1 MNLETSS
8 KNISQC
14 ALKRERKRGYADIV
28 KGRFFPLQWCA
39 VRSSKSSKNLSTFF
53 NYSKH
58 KKTLRIIHW
67 IPDRFSFYS
76 RFFVPKSN
84 FRIYKKKRKMLF
96 LSSRPYGIIFV
107 TTSQL
112 NDESE
117 LCVCNVPYKDDVF
130 SNRSRA
136 KWPPSWIDCPLE
148 IVRLLKNELV
158 KLTALSNQPAF
169 LNGAKNWNR
178 K

>member
-84 FRIYKKKRKMLF
+84 FRIYKKKRKILF

-117 LCVCNVPYKDDVF
+117 LCVCNVPYKDDGEMTTLL
-130 SNRSRA
+130 NWLPSRNSPTSQ
-136 KWPPSWIDCPLE
+136 KWISEIDSPLKSAGFLE
-148 IVRLLKNELV
+148 WSKKLK
-158 KLTALSNQPAF
+158 
-169 LNGAKNWNR
+169 
-178 K
+178 